1 MHTDQLIN
9 TLAYGAG
16 PAPRSSGGRAM
27 GLPLTGATALA
38 LAGGLAMLGAAPA
51 SDFATPAPW
60 MKLAYTGL
68 LAWALGLA
76 AFHAGLPARS
86 LRSPLRAA
94 GILFLLMAT
103 LGFMAW
109 SQAPAAQ
116 QATTVL
122 GRDGSWVT
130 CAPKVM
136 LLALPVFAAAV
147 VALRRLAPTRLRAA
161 GALAGGAAGACG
173 AFAYAFC
180 CPESSAAYVAVW
192 YTTGIAACAAAGALL
207 GPRLLRW

>member
-1 MHTDQLIN
+1 MQTEQLIG
-9 TLAYGAG
+9 TLTRQAG
-16 PAPRSSGGRAM
+16 PARHITGWRAM
-27 GLPLTGATALA
+27 GLPLAWATGLA
-38 LAGGLAMLGAAPA
+38 LAAGVAVLGTAPA
-51 SDFATPAPW
+51 SDFATSAPW

-68 LAWALGLA
+68 LAWSLGLA
-76 AFHAGLPARS
+76 AFQAGLPARS
-86 LRSPLRAA
+86 WRRPLLVA
-94 GILFLLMAT
+94 GVAFLLMAA
-103 LGFMAW
+103 LGIAVW

-116 QATTVL
+116 QGATVL
-122 GRDGSWVT
+122 GQDGSWVS

-147 VALRRLAPTRLRAA
+147 AALRRLAPTRLRDA

-192 YTTGIAACAAAGALL
+192 YTAGIAACAAAGALL

>member
-9 TLAYGAG
+9 TLAHGAG
-16 PAPRSSGGRAM
+16 PAPRSSGWRAM
-27 GLPLTGATALA
+27 GLPLAGATALA
-38 LAGGLAMLGAAPA
+38 LVGGLTVLGAVSA

-68 LAWALGLA
+68 LALTLGLA
-76 AFHAGLPARS
+76 TLHAGLPAQPWRG
-86 LRSPLRAA
+86 PLRAA
-94 GILFLLMAT
+94 GVVFLLMAT
-103 LGFMAW
+103 FGLVVW
-109 SQAPAAQ
+109 NQAPAAQ
-116 QATTVL
+116 QAATVL

-136 LLALPVFAAAV
+136 LLALPVFAAAML
-147 VALRRLAPTRLRAA
+147 ALRRLAPTRLRPA

-180 CPESSAAYVAVW
+180 CPEFSAVYVAVW
-192 YTTGIAACAAAGALL
+192 YTAGIAACAAAGALL

>member
-9 TLAYGAG
+9 TLAHGAG
-16 PAPRSSGGRAM
+16 PAPRRSGWRAM
-27 GLPLTGATALA
+27 GLPLAGATALA
-38 LAGGLAMLGAAPA
+38 LAGGLAVLGAAPA

-68 LAWALGLA
+68 LAWALGMA
-76 AFHAGLPARS
+76 AFHAGLPARP
-86 LRSPLRAA
+86 LRWPLRAA
-94 GILFLLMAT
+94 GSVFLVMAAI
-103 LGFMAW
+103 GFMVW
-109 SQAPAAQ
+109 SQAPTAQ
-116 QATTVL
+116 QAAAVL

-147 VALRRLAPTRLRAA
+147 AALRQLAPTRLRAA

-180 CPESSAAYVAVW
+180 CPESSAAYVVVW
-192 YTTGIAACAAAGALL
+192 YTAGIAACAAAGAAL

>member
-1 MHTDQLIN
+1 MLTDQLIG
-9 TLAYGAG
+9 TLARHAG
-16 PAPRSSGGRAM
+16 PAPRTTGWRAM
-27 GLPLTGATALA
+27 GLPLAGATTLA
-38 LAGGLAMLGAAPA
+38 LAGGVAVLGAVPV
-51 SDFATPAPW
+51 SSFATPAPW

-76 AFHAGLPARS
+76 ALHAGLPAHPWRG
-86 LRSPLRAA
+86 PLRTA
-94 GILFLLMAT
+94 GIVFLLMAA
-103 LGFMAW
+103 LGFGVW

-116 QATTVL
+116 QAATVL

-147 VALRRLAPTRLRAA
+147 AALRRLAPTRLLAT
-161 GALAGGAAGACG
+161 GALAGAAAGACG
-173 AFAYAFC
+173 ALAYSFC

-192 YTTGIAACAAAGALL
+192 YTAGIAACAAAGALL

>member
-9 TLAYGAG
+9 TLAHGAG
-16 PAPRSSGGRAM
+16 PAPRSSGWRAM
-27 GLPLTGATALA
+27 GLPLAGATALA
-38 LAGGLAMLGAAPA
+38 LGGGLTVLGAVPA

-68 LAWALGLA
+68 LAWTLGLA
-76 AFHAGLPARS
+76 TLHAGLPAQPWRG
-86 LRSPLRAA
+86 PLRAA
-94 GILFLLMAT
+94 GVVFLLMAT
-103 LGFMAW
+103 FGLVVW
-109 SQAPAAQ
+109 NQAPSAQ
-116 QATTVL
+116 QAATVL

-136 LLALPVFAAAV
+136 LLALPVFAAAML
-147 VALRRLAPTRLRAA
+147 ALRRLAPTRLHPA

-180 CPESSAAYVAVW
+180 CPEFSAAYVAVW
-192 YTTGIAACAAAGALL
+192 YTAGIAACAAAGALL

>member
-9 TLAYGAG
+9 TLAHGAG
-16 PAPRSSGGRAM
+16 PAPRSSGWRAM
-27 GLPLTGATALA
+27 GMPLAGATALA
-38 LAGGLAMLGAAPA
+38 LGGGLTVLGAVPA
-51 SDFATPAPW
+51 SDFAAPAPW

-68 LAWALGLA
+68 LAWTLGLA
-76 AFHAGLPARS
+76 TLHAGLPAQPWRG
-86 LRSPLRAA
+86 PLRAA
-94 GILFLLMAT
+94 GVVFLLMAT
-103 LGFMAW
+103 FGLVVW
-109 SQAPAAQ
+109 NQAPAAQ
-116 QATTVL
+116 QAATVL

-136 LLALPVFAAAV
+136 LLALPVFAAAML
-147 VALRRLAPTRLRAA
+147 ALRRLAPTRLRPA

-180 CPESSAAYVAVW
+180 CPEFSAAYVAVW
-192 YTTGIAACAAAGALL
+192 YTAGIATCAAAGALL

>member
-9 TLAYGAG
+9 ILAHGAG
-16 PAPRSSGGRAM
+16 PAPRSSGWRAM
-27 GLPLTGATALA
+27 GLLLAGATALA
-38 LAGGLAMLGAAPA
+38 LAGGLAVLGAVPA

-76 AFHAGLPARS
+76 AFHAGQPARP
-86 LRSPLRAA
+86 LRWPLRAA
-94 GILFLLMAT
+94 GILFLLMGT

-116 QATTVL
+116 QAATVL

-136 LLALPVFAAAV
+136 LLALPVFAAAML
-147 VALRRLAPTRLRAA
+147 ALRRLAPTRLRPA

-173 AFAYAFC
+173 AFAYTFC
-180 CPESSAAYVAVW
+180 CPEFSAAYVAVW
-192 YTTGIAACAAAGALL
+192 YTAGIAACAAAGALL